1 MKLWIIILDVS
12 SSLHLIYVVSAALN
26 LESQTPHAREVVLH
40 QLLAFVIGFGRR
52 CVEETGVPRGFSLR
66 ASAAS
71 ARRKLS
77 LRSHEDGWRAPHG
90 FRPSGFNGLSF
101 GFVGSYAGSGFDDH
115 SDVICTTLKVNTSTK
130 GF

>member
-1 MKLWIIILDVS
+1 MKFWIIILDVS
-12 SSLHLIYVVSAALN
+12 SGLHLIYVVSAALE

-77 LRSHEDGWRAPHG
+77 LGNTKMDGERRTVLDP
-90 FRPSGFNGLSF
+90 R
-101 GFVGSYAGSGFDDH
+101 D
-115 SDVICTTLKVNTSTK
+115 STD
-130 GF
+130 